1 MKPSRLLVL
10 SCARY
15 KKLCRCSTSFEGVVT
30 SLMLKFTTSCFSDG
44 QQMSVLIITFE
55 ASIYAYPF
63 GDVHT
68 IIIILQCND
77 FQARLLYNS
86 MEGDE
91 VEPDFQTFAALLDL
105 YSRLSYHT
113 HMLGGLVKHKRC
125 YHQVR

>member
-1 MKPSRLLVL
+1 M
-10 SCARY
+10 
-15 KKLCRCSTSFEGVVT
+15 
-30 SLMLKFTTSCFSDG
+30 
-44 QQMSVLIITFE
+44 
-55 ASIYAYPF
+55 
-63 GDVHT
+63 HT

-113 HMLGGLVKHKRC
+113 HAHAGGFSETQVHAAFIRCNNWEEVARVVDRMEARGFRLKHTLHCTQLSADQTQQIMK
-125 YHQVR
+125 VS